1 MKKKVVT
8 ILKKVLAISFAIILG
23 VCSVAC
29 QGPCAHRDADDSGK
43 CDMCGVDF
51 TDAKDKCD
59 VCGGALANGECEA
72 CDKPNPEEAKCG
84 TCGGVLTNG
93 KCEACDKP
101 NVEEAKCGTCGGVLT
116 DGKCAVCDKE
126 EEAVKYDLNGKKVIF
141 IGNSYTYYGLTVIEK
156 KTSVLTQS
164 ERSNDKGYFYQLCKA
179 NGDNVQVTNWVFGGH
194 NINYI
199 FSDSCPECSGINHKT
214 YLTDKYFDFVVLQPG
229 KDDIFESS
237 SAKVDNVIN
246 FFKSANPNVKF
257 ILSVPYHCFGTIGS
271 TPLMTATNYLN
282 GLKTYEKN
290 GFIISDWG
298 GLVMDILNKKV
309 QVPNA
314 TQQYTKNTF
323 VVAKSAKDGY
333 HPNLLSGY
341 ITTLMTYCAITGE
354 NAQGQTYAF
363 CNDSTLS
370 SKFDFTK
377 CIEAYYKSP
386 YGTTNFDQVFASQ
399 SDMQGIQTL
408 IDAHLAN
415 KAYSNYKY

>member
-1 MKKKVVT
+1 MKKNVVT
-8 ILKKVLAISFAIILG
+8 ILKKVLSISFAVILG
-23 VCSVAC
+23 LCSFAC
-29 QGPCAHRDADDSGK
+29 QLCPHFDADENGI
-43 CDMCGVDF
+43 CDICKVEVTDLMKKCGV
-51 TDAKDKCD
+51 
-59 VCGGALANGECEA
+59 
-72 CDKPNPEEAKCG
+72 
-84 TCGGVLTNG
+84 CGGVLVEG
-93 KCEACDKP
+93 QCDTC
-101 NVEEAKCGTCGGVLT
+101 NNSGDQNDGNQDDGNQDGEQEVAKCATCGGALT
-116 DGKCAVCDKE
+116 DGKCAICDKE
-126 EEAVKYDLNGKKVIF
+126 EETVKYDLNGKKIIF

-199 FSDSCPECSGINHKT
+199 FSDSCPECSGIDHKT
-214 YLTDKYFDFVVLQPG
+214 YLTDRYFDFVVLQPG

-271 TPLMTATNYLN
+271 TPLMTAKNYLN

-290 GFIISDWG
+290 GFIVSDWG

-333 HPNLLSGY
+333 HPNVLSGY
-341 ITTLMTYCAITGE
+341 ITTLMTYCAITGAT
-354 NAQGQTYAF
+354 AQGQTYAF
-363 CNDSTLS
+363 CSDSTLNS
-370 SKFDFTK
+370 IFNFTK
-377 CIEAYYKSP
+377 IKSAYYKAD
-386 YGTTNFDQVFASQ
+386 YGTSNFDQVFASE
-399 SDMQGIQTL
+399 SDMQGIQEL
-408 IDAHLAN
+408 IDSHLAN
-415 KAYSNYKY
+415 KTYMSYNY